1 MYVNIYKILISNLGF
16 YICLILLGL
25 VHKKLPYLLFYYNSI
40 MFTGASIIYL
50 DTNKLLLY
58 LIKIMPHGILEILG
72 LSVGVYIGNTLKDRD
87 FKGKLRLFVIGIF
100 LIIIS
105 ALIEI
110 KISYNI

>member
-1 MYVNIYKILISNLGF
+1 M
-16 YICLILLGL
+16 
-25 VHKKLPYLLFYYNSI
+25 
-40 MFTGASIIYL
+40 
-50 DTNKLLLY
+50 LY